1 MIGKQHYRLYVIH
14 KLPKLKVLDFMKIKQ
29 TERDRA
35 RRLAMSSAGAALEG
49 DVRLEASKEKQQ
61 QQQQQTTF
69 VPGGEDSKKIITH
82 FTAEQKSI
90 IREMIANA
98 TSPAEIERIES
109 SVKKGIFP
117 SNNTT
122 STTNGSTTKRS
133 IDTENNNDNNDD
145 TKRARST

>member
-1 MIGKQHYRLYVIH
+1 
-14 KLPKLKVLDFMKIKQ
+14 MKIKQ
-29 TERDRA
+29 AERDRA

-82 FTAEQKSI
+82 FTAEQKSA
-90 IREMIANA
+90 IREMITNA

-122 STTNGSTTKRS
+122 STTNGSTMKRS
-133 IDTENNNDNNDD
+133 IDTEIDNENGD